1 MFIFTLY
8 SCICYFVA
16 LRFLLKAS
24 KITFWA
30 EFIVVVQDSI
40 VDVAVVVSVVDIV
53 VAVVDVIFR
62 GVSHR
67 I

>member
-1 MFIFTLY
+1 M
-8 SCICYFVA
+8 
-16 LRFLLKAS
+16 AS

-40 VDVAVVVSVVDIV
+40 VDVAVIVSVVDIV